1 MLTRTPWFHFLLVGY
16 IILYCTFA
24 IFVLVTYTQKVPE
37 ELKKD
42 DKPWDTLIDFIL
54 IAIGLAGMIF
64 LLSDLQSITTKV
76 IWRPVSITLVIT
88 QLYLNLKGRLD
99 LLHSGATKE
108 GDEVLGYTDFS
119 VTLFL
124 LPSICLNIYYAF
136 R

>member
-1 MLTRTPWFHFLLVGY
+1 
-16 IILYCTFA
+16 
-24 IFVLVTYTQKVPE
+24 
-37 ELKKD
+37 
-42 DKPWDTLIDFIL
+42 
-54 IAIGLAGMIF
+54 
-64 LLSDLQSITTKV
+64 
-76 IWRPVSITLVIT
+76 VSITLAIT

-99 LLHSGATKE
+99 LLRSGATRE